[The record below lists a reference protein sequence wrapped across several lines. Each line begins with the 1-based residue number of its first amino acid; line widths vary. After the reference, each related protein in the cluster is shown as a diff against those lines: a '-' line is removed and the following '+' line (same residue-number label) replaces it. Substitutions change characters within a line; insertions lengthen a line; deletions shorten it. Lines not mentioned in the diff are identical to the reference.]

1 MDELVLSL
9 PARSEGNQLIEEHA
23 RAGREA
29 RVLDL
34 LHRLVP
40 EYRSDR
46 ETGREAPAVATGS
59 P

>member
-1 MDELVLSL
+1 VLARSIDEL
-9 PARSEGNQLIEEHA
+9 EEHA

-40 EYRSDR
+40 EYRGDP
-46 ETGREAPAVATGS
+46 EAGRKAPAVATGS